1 MDQRLNER
9 QYTKNAGTHNRQRGA
24 CAPVTGRQVTSF
36 WKKQRYIEFKLGI
49 DTSVSSLVGRR
60 RLSREVFYHL
70 YLAVY
75 PVVVGWP
82 FDRLMVLFNKLNEKG
97 VVVVKIVIWG

>member
-1 MDQRLNER
+1 M
-9 QYTKNAGTHNRQRGA
+9 
-24 CAPVTGRQVTSF
+24 TGRQVTSF
-36 WKKQRYIEFKLGI
+36 SKKQRYIEFKLGI

-70 YLAVY
+70 YLAVD

-97 VVVVKIVIWG
+97 VDVVKIVIGGEGFGGRLYVKIRVPTVCVWKN